1 MKSRLVSFSDKSAVS
16 ETCKT
21 ETLLKSYRLVPL
33 IPLYQALALISHTH
47 TLRVT
52 YTDTPKIQTYP
63 FFLLTFYFKIC
74 HLLKKN
80 SAPPVLL

>member
-1 MKSRLVSFSDKSAVS
+1 MKSRLVLFSDKSAVS

-33 IPLYQALALISHTH
+33 IPAYQALALITHTH

-52 YTDTPKIQTYP
+52 ENTNIP
-63 FFLLTFYFKIC
+63 FLSFNILF
-74 HLLKKN
+74 
-80 SAPPVLL
+80 